1 MTQEEAKY
9 ISQGT
14 KVISTDGKICGTI
27 EVHPVRNRFTG
38 RIDRYE
44 RCVRMPSGAATPL
57 EPFHKNFTIKND

>member
-1 MTQEEAKY
+1 MTKEEAKY

-14 KVISTDGKICGTI
+14 KVISTDGKICGII

-44 RCVRMPSGAATPL
+44 RCVRMPS
-57 EPFHKNFTIKND
+57 EQQHHWNRSIKILL

>member
-1 MTQEEAKY
+1 MTRDEAKY
-9 ISQGT
+9 LSEGT

-44 RCVRMPSGAATPL
+44 RYVRIPSGASTPL
-57 EPFHKNFTIKND
+57 EPFHKNFSVKP